1 MKNNTL
7 SGRYCFK
14 NPRFKQIFRIMRI
27 STFLLMV
34 CVFCS
39 YAGNA
44 HSQNAKV
51 SIHMNNVKLDKIL
64 NEIENQTDYLFIYNN
79 QVDINKI
86 TSVKVKNEAV
96 AQVLDRILSG
106 TGINYELEGT
116 HIILT
121 TEAIKDLHAQQQ
133 AKTVTGTVTD
143 VSGEPI
149 IGANIRIKG
158 TTTGTITDIDGN
170 FSIEAKPQSVIEV
183 SYIGLPHTRNGYQ
196 QPKKYPFSI
205 KRRYKNS

>member
-51 SIHMNNVKLDKIL
+51 SIRMNNVKLDKIL

-79 QVDINKI
+79 QVDIKQYRLSAQNVGRRRTFTAERSI
-86 TSVKVKNEAV
+86 AQIRSEA
-96 AQVLDRILSG
+96 G
-106 TGINYELEGT
+106 
-116 HIILT
+116 
-121 TEAIKDLHAQQQ
+121 
-133 AKTVTGTVTD
+133 KTA
-143 VSGEPI
+143 P
-149 IGANIRIKG
+149 GASPVYRPG
-158 TTTGTITDIDGN
+158 
-170 FSIEAKPQSVIEV
+170 
-183 SYIGLPHTRNGYQ
+183 
-196 QPKKYPFSI
+196 
-205 KRRYKNS
+205 

>member
-1 MKNNTL
+1 
-7 SGRYCFK
+7 
-14 NPRFKQIFRIMRI
+14 MRI

-34 CVFCS
+34 CVLFVCW
-39 YAGNA
+39 NA

-51 SIHMNNVKLDKIL
+51 SIRMNNVKLDKIL

-121 TEAIKDLHAQQQ
+121 TA
-133 AKTVTGTVTD
+133 
-143 VSGEPI
+143 
-149 IGANIRIKG
+149 
-158 TTTGTITDIDGN
+158 
-170 FSIEAKPQSVIEV
+170 
-183 SYIGLPHTRNGYQ
+183 Y
-196 QPKKYPFSI
+196 
-205 KRRYKNS
+205 

>member
-51 SIHMNNVKLDKIL
+51 SIRMNNVKLDKIL

-86 TSVKVKNEAV
+86 TSVSHELLPDLLKVKLLNHS
-96 AQVLDRILSG
+96 Q
-106 TGINYELEGT
+106 
-116 HIILT
+116 
-121 TEAIKDLHAQQQ
+121 
-133 AKTVTGTVTD
+133 
-143 VSGEPI
+143 
-149 IGANIRIKG
+149 NIC
-158 TTTGTITDIDGN
+158 
-170 FSIEAKPQSVIEV
+170 
-183 SYIGLPHTRNGYQ
+183 YHPHSHQ
-196 QPKKYPFSI
+196 QPMPLYFPIANHLAFP
-205 KRRYKNS
+205 ND